1 MPKAHPPATAVLLGA
16 TALLAAT
23 ALLGCDAERT
33 TTPPDAPALAES
45 PALASANGLPDNG
58 HARLY
63 KFNLIGVSRE
73 KNPDMTGD
81 AGRRMFVKLEGP
93 SKIYLQPGEFDII
106 DANATDGNGGR
117 FQLPDPDP
125 DGDGET
131 WYGVYIR
138 PVGTPNRSATIGSC
152 VEGEFDETLPG
163 DETLCSTETKL
174 LVRGTGKPRV
184 ENVSKELLS
193 VCLDLDQIVEQNPC
207 DVRSFLFDDET
218 VEYLWNYDNNG
229 LRVAQVYFLEIPEQ
243 IGLDP

>member
-1 MPKAHPPATAVLLGA
+1 MLNRTRSAIGV
-16 TALLAAT
+16 LAAA
-23 ALLGCDAERT
+23 ALFGCDAERST
-33 TTPPDAPALAES
+33 VPTMEGS
-45 PALASANGLPDNG
+45 SAVAGGNGLPDNG

-63 KFNLIGVSRE
+63 KFNLIGVPRD
-73 KNPDMTGD
+73 KRPDMTGD
-81 AGRRMFVKLEGP
+81 QGKRMFVKLEGP
-93 SKIYLQPGEFDII
+93 SKIYLENGEFDIL

-125 DGDGET
+125 DGDGQT

-152 VEGEFDETLPG
+152 IEGDLDPTLEG
-163 DETLCSTETKL
+163 IETLCSTETKL

-193 VCLDLDQIVEQNPC
+193 VCLDTDDVLGC
-207 DVRSFLFDDET
+207 DTRSFLFDDDA

-229 LRVAQVYFLEIPEQ
+229 LRVAQVYFLEISQ
-243 IGLDP
+243 SIGLDP